1 LFPIKQLTS
10 APQQRAADKVVVLL
24 YRENSVNTTQMVYN
38 SLVIFNDGKIVKLLE
53 VPKAS

>member
-1 LFPIKQLTS
+1 LFPTKQLTS

>member
-1 LFPIKQLTS
+1 MFPIKQLTS